1 MFKVTNTNSGVN
13 AVLTG
18 FDTKELSEKIAECQ
32 SGECA
37 CSCSPEIMQKIQ
49 NIEVSGQNNE
59 TTIRITGDVKAEEL
73 EPMMKECLL

>member
-18 FDTKELSEKIAECQ
+18 FDAKELSEKIAECQ
-32 SGECA
+32 SGACA
-37 CSCSPEIMQKIQ
+37 CSCSPEIMQKIEK
-49 NIEVSGQNNE
+49 IEVSGENNK
-59 TTIRITGDVKAEEL
+59 TTISITGDVKAEEL

>member
-1 MFKVTNTNSGVN
+1 MFKVTNTNTGVN

-37 CSCSPEIMQKIQ
+37 CSCSPEIMSKIE
-49 NIEVSGQNNE
+49 NIEVSGENSQ
-59 TTIRITGDVKAEEL
+59 TTISITGDVKAEEL